1 MSSSGL
7 CRNDGVGIAKPE
19 SKGQPGENKKIRP
32 SRRRLLQRRRSAE
45 PGHVQFN
52 PALEPEEVAG
62 LDLLPEPAAPL
73 TLTLDSE
80 AYILIETVFYR
91 TTNEKLEDGQRPL
104 KTNDHKHRSVRKYL
118 RGACL

>member
-1 MSSSGL
+1 MSPAE
-7 CRNDGVGIAKPE
+7 VTEPE
-19 SKGQPGENKKIRP
+19 HI
-32 SRRRLLQRRRSAE
+32 
-45 PGHVQFN
+45 QFN

-91 TTNEKLEDGQRPL
+91 TTNEKLEDGERPL

-118 RGACL
+118 RGACLKE